1 MDFKK
6 KFQLPKKKTSQKKIS
21 QTQNSVKAHIP
32 LRLNLL
38 FFVVFALFVA
48 LIIQL
53 SYLQIVKGDLFV
65 SKIEANT
72 KKIVEGNAP
81 RGMIYDAN
89 QTPLVN
95 NKPNQAILF
104 TKNSGMSAE
113 DVRKSA
119 DQLNQL
125 IHVDAEDLNERD
137 KKDYWLADPKNLET
151 ARERLTEEDKKD
163 KKGNPLKESAL
174 YTVIVDKV
182 KPEEIQFDE
191 PTMQAATI
199 FKKINGAYAMTP
211 IYIKNHDVTDE
222 EIALV
227 GENVS
232 QIPGVSTGVDWE
244 REYPQGNF
252 LRDIL
257 GTVTSEK
264 AGIPA
269 EKLDEYLAKGYA
281 RNDRIGSSYLEK
293 QYEPI
298 LKGTKSQSEVTLNR
312 NQEITHQKELYEG
325 EKGKNIVLTI
335 RKDFQEKVEEILR
348 TNYQQLIANGKA
360 VYSPGAYAVV
370 LDPNNG
376 EVLAMAGISH
386 DVKTNE
392 ISEDTLGTINKAFVP
407 GSSIKGATVMAGYEN
422 GVLSGNQVIV
432 DEPIKLKE
440 SAVKKSVFNPY
451 GKVAVNTVEALEFSS
466 NVYMMKIALSLLGVE
481 YQPEMSLPANTKAF
495 SKLRNTYEEFGL
507 GTETGI
513 DLPGES
519 TGLVTTD
526 FTDKRGHIKDG
537 VMANFL
543 DLSYGNFDTYT
554 PMQLAQYVSTV
565 ANGGKRIAPHIV
577 RGIYGTDSEGN
588 LGALEE
594 IVEPR
599 VLNQINRP
607 EEFSIIQQGFY
618 QVVNG
623 TDYRRTGRALQDAKY
638 TIAAKTG
645 TAETFAFNESDPNN
659 PYQVVNSTLVGYA
672 PADQPKVSVVV
683 VLPQLLDEKDGM
695 NTLIAKELFN
705 TYYDFYEKK

>member
-1 MDFKK
+1 MDFKN
-6 KFQLPKKKTSQKKIS
+6 KFQFSKKKPTQKP
-21 QTQNSVKAHIP
+21 NSTKAHIP
-32 LRLNLL
+32 LRLNIL
-38 FFVVFALFVA
+38 FFMVFALFVA
-48 LIIQL
+48 LIVQL
-53 SYLQIVKGDLFV
+53 SYLQIVKGDLFT
-65 SKIEANT
+65 SKIDANT
-72 KKIVEGNAP
+72 KKVVEGNAP

-89 QTPLVN
+89 QTPLVS

-104 TKNSGMSAE
+104 TKRPGMTAE
-113 DVRKSA
+113 ETRKAS

-125 IHVDAEDLNERD
+125 IHVDAEELTDRD
-137 KKDYWLADPKNLET
+137 KKDYWLADAKNLDA
-151 ARERLTEEDKKD
+151 ARERLTDEDKKD
-163 KKGNPLKESAL
+163 KKGNPLKEADL
-174 YTVIVDKV
+174 YSVIVDKV
-182 KPEEIQFDE
+182 TPEEIQFDE
-191 PTMQAATI
+191 PTMRAATI
-199 FKKINGAYAMTP
+199 FKKISGAYAMSPT
-211 IYIKNHDVTDE
+211 YIKNRDVTDE

-227 GENVS
+227 GENIS

-252 LRDIL
+252 MRDIL

-298 LKGTKSQSEVTLNR
+298 LRGTKSQSEVTLNR

-335 RKDFQEKVEEILR
+335 RKEFQEKVEEILR
-348 TNYQQLIANGKA
+348 TDYQQLIANGKA

-370 LDPNNG
+370 LNPNNG
-376 EVLAMAGISH
+376 EVLAMAGLNH

-392 ISEDTLGTINKAFVP
+392 VTEDTLGTINKAFVP

-422 GVLSGNQVIV
+422 GVISGNQVLV
-432 DEPIKLKE
+432 DEPIKLRE

-451 GKVAVNTVEALEFSS
+451 GQVPINTVEALEFSS
-466 NVYMMKIALSLLGVE
+466 NVYMMKIALALLGVE

-495 SKLRNTYEEFGL
+495 DKLRKTYEEFGL

-519 TGLVTTD
+519 VGLVTTD

-565 ANGGKRIAPHIV
+565 ANGGKRIAPHVV

-594 IVEPR
+594 VIEPKI
-599 VLNQINRP
+599 LNQINRP
-607 EEFSIIQQGFY
+607 DEFNIIQQGFY

-623 TDYRRTGRALQDAKY
+623 TDYRRTGRALQGAKY

-645 TAETFAFNESDPNN
+645 TAETFAFNESDPDN
-659 PYQVVNSTLVGYA
+659 PHQVVNSTLVGYA
-672 PADQPKVSVVV
+672 PADNPKVAVVV
-683 VLPQLLDEKDGM
+683 VLPQLTDEKDAM
-695 NTLIAKELFN
+695 NTQIAKELFN
-705 TYYDFYEKK
+705 AYYDFYDNK

>member
-1 MDFKK
+1 MDFKN
-6 KFQLPKKKTSQKKIS
+6 KFQFSKKKPTQKP
-21 QTQNSVKAHIP
+21 NSTKAHIP
-32 LRLNLL
+32 LRLNIL
-38 FFVVFALFVA
+38 FFMVFALFVA
-48 LIIQL
+48 LIVQL
-53 SYLQIVKGDLFV
+53 SYLQIVKGDLFT
-65 SKIEANT
+65 SKIDANT
-72 KKIVEGNAP
+72 KKVVEGNAP

-89 QTPLVN
+89 QTPLVS
-95 NKPNQAILF
+95 NKTNQAILF
-104 TKNSGMSAE
+104 TKRPGMTAE
-113 DVRKSA
+113 ETRKAS

-125 IHVDAEDLNERD
+125 IHVDAEELTDRD
-137 KKDYWLADPKNLET
+137 KKDYWLADAKNLDA
-151 ARERLTEEDKKD
+151 ARERLTDEDKKD
-163 KKGNPLKESAL
+163 KKGNPLKEADL
-174 YTVIVDKV
+174 YSVIVDKV
-182 KPEEIQFDE
+182 TPEEIQFDE
-191 PTMQAATI
+191 PTMRAATI
-199 FKKINGAYAMTP
+199 FKKISGAYAMSPT
-211 IYIKNHDVTDE
+211 YIKNRDVTDE
-222 EIALV
+222 EIAVV
-227 GENVS
+227 GENIS

-252 LRDIL
+252 MRDIL

-298 LKGTKSQSEVTLNR
+298 LRGTKSQSEVTLNR

-335 RKDFQEKVEEILR
+335 RKEFQEKVEEILR
-348 TNYQQLIANGKA
+348 TDYQQLIANGKA

-370 LDPNNG
+370 LNPNNG
-376 EVLAMAGISH
+376 EVLAMAGLNH

-392 ISEDTLGTINKAFVP
+392 VTEDTLGTINKAFVP
-407 GSSIKGATVMAGYEN
+407 GSAIKGATVMAGYEN
-422 GVLSGNQVIV
+422 GVISGNQVLV
-432 DEPIKLKE
+432 DEPIKLRE

-451 GKVAVNTVEALEFSS
+451 GQVPINTVEALEFSS
-466 NVYMMKIALSLLGVE
+466 NVYMMKIALALLGVE
-481 YQPEMSLPANTKAF
+481 YQTEMSLPANTKAF
-495 SKLRNTYEEFGL
+495 DKLRKTYEEFGL

-519 TGLVTTD
+519 VGLVTTD

-565 ANGGKRIAPHIV
+565 ANGGKRIAPHVV

-594 IVEPR
+594 VIEPKI
-599 VLNQINRP
+599 LNQINRP
-607 EEFSIIQQGFY
+607 DEFNIIQQGFY

-623 TDYRRTGRALQDAKY
+623 TDYRRTGRALQGAKY

-645 TAETFAFNESDPNN
+645 TAETFAFNESDPDN
-659 PYQVVNSTLVGYA
+659 PHQVVNSTLVGYA
-672 PADQPKVSVVV
+672 PADNPKVAVVV
-683 VLPQLLDEKDGM
+683 VLPQLTDEKDAM
-695 NTLIAKELFN
+695 NTQIAKELFN
-705 TYYDFYEKK
+705 AYYDFYDNK

>member
-1 MDFKK
+1 MDFKN
-6 KFQLPKKKTSQKKIS
+6 KFQFSKKKPTQKP
-21 QTQNSVKAHIP
+21 NSTKAHIP
-32 LRLNLL
+32 LRLNIL
-38 FFVVFALFVA
+38 FFMVFALFVA
-48 LIIQL
+48 LIVQL
-53 SYLQIVKGDLFV
+53 SYLQIVKGDLFT
-65 SKIEANT
+65 SKIDANT
-72 KKIVEGNAP
+72 KKVVEGNAP

-89 QTPLVN
+89 QTPLVS

-104 TKNSGMSAE
+104 TKRPGMTAE
-113 DVRKSA
+113 ETRKAS

-125 IHVDAEDLNERD
+125 IHVDAEELTDRD
-137 KKDYWLADPKNLET
+137 KKDYWLADAKNLDA
-151 ARERLTEEDKKD
+151 ARERLTDEDKKD
-163 KKGNPLKESAL
+163 KKGNPLKEADL
-174 YTVIVDKV
+174 YSVIVDKV
-182 KPEEIQFDE
+182 TPEEIQFDE
-191 PTMQAATI
+191 PTMRAATI
-199 FKKINGAYAMTP
+199 FKKISGAYAMSPT
-211 IYIKNHDVTDE
+211 YIKNRDVTDE
-222 EIALV
+222 EIAVV
-227 GENVS
+227 GENIS

-252 LRDIL
+252 MRDIL

-298 LKGTKSQSEVTLNR
+298 LRGTKSQSEVTLNR

-335 RKDFQEKVEEILR
+335 RKEFQEKVEEILR
-348 TNYQQLIANGKA
+348 TDYQQLIANGKA

-370 LDPNNG
+370 LNPNNG
-376 EVLAMAGISH
+376 EVLAMAGLNH

-392 ISEDTLGTINKAFVP
+392 VTEDTLGTINKAFVP

-422 GVLSGNQVIV
+422 GVISGNQVLV
-432 DEPIKLKE
+432 DEPIKLRE

-451 GKVAVNTVEALEFSS
+451 GQVPINTVEALEFSS
-466 NVYMMKIALSLLGVE
+466 NVYMMKIALALLGVE

-495 SKLRNTYEEFGL
+495 DKLRKTYEEFGL

-519 TGLVTTD
+519 VGLVTTD

-565 ANGGKRIAPHIV
+565 ANGGKRIAPHVV

-594 IVEPR
+594 VIEPKI
-599 VLNQINRP
+599 LNQINRP
-607 EEFSIIQQGFY
+607 DEFNIIQQGFY

-623 TDYRRTGRALQDAKY
+623 TDYRRTGRALQGAKY

-645 TAETFAFNESDPNN
+645 TAETFAFNESDPDN
-659 PYQVVNSTLVGYA
+659 PHQVVNSTLVGYA
-672 PADQPKVSVVV
+672 PTDNPKVAVVV
-683 VLPQLLDEKDGM
+683 VLPQLTDEKDAM
-695 NTLIAKELFN
+695 NTQIAKELFN
-705 TYYDFYEKK
+705 AYYDFYDNK

>member
-1 MDFKK
+1 MDFKN
-6 KFQLPKKKTSQKKIS
+6 KFQFSKKNPTQKP
-21 QTQNSVKAHIP
+21 NSTKAHIP
-32 LRLNLL
+32 LRLNIL
-38 FFVVFALFVA
+38 FFMVFALFVA
-48 LIIQL
+48 LIVQL
-53 SYLQIVKGDLFV
+53 SYLQIVKGDLFT
-65 SKIEANT
+65 SKIDANT
-72 KKIVEGNAP
+72 KKVVEGNAP

-89 QTPLVN
+89 QTPLVS

-104 TKNSGMSAE
+104 TKRPGMTAE
-113 DVRKSA
+113 ETRKAS

-125 IHVDAEDLNERD
+125 IHVDAEELTDRD
-137 KKDYWLADPKNLET
+137 KKDYWLADAKNLDA
-151 ARERLTEEDKKD
+151 ARERLTDEDKKD
-163 KKGNPLKESAL
+163 KKGNPLKEADL
-174 YTVIVDKV
+174 YSVIVDKV
-182 KPEEIQFDE
+182 TPEEIQFDE
-191 PTMQAATI
+191 PTMRAATI
-199 FKKINGAYAMTP
+199 FKKISGAYAMSPT
-211 IYIKNHDVTDE
+211 YIKNRDVTDE
-222 EIALV
+222 EIAVV
-227 GENVS
+227 GENIS

-252 LRDIL
+252 MRDIL

-298 LKGTKSQSEVTLNR
+298 LRGTKSQSEVTLNR

-335 RKDFQEKVEEILR
+335 RKEFQEKVEEILR
-348 TNYQQLIANGKA
+348 TDYQQLIANGKA

-370 LDPNNG
+370 LNPNNG
-376 EVLAMAGISH
+376 EVLAMAGLNH

-392 ISEDTLGTINKAFVP
+392 VTEDTLGTINKAFVP
-407 GSSIKGATVMAGYEN
+407 GSAIKGATVMAGYEN
-422 GVLSGNQVIV
+422 GVISGNQVLV
-432 DEPIKLKE
+432 DEPIKLRE

-451 GKVAVNTVEALEFSS
+451 GQVPINTVEALEFSS
-466 NVYMMKIALSLLGVE
+466 NVYMMKIALALLGVE
-481 YQPEMSLPANTKAF
+481 YQTEMSLPANTKAF
-495 SKLRNTYEEFGL
+495 DKLRKTYEEFGL

-519 TGLVTTD
+519 VGLVTTD

-565 ANGGKRIAPHIV
+565 ANGGKRIAPHVV

-594 IVEPR
+594 VIEPKI
-599 VLNQINRP
+599 LNQINRP
-607 EEFSIIQQGFY
+607 DEFNIIQQGFY

-623 TDYRRTGRALQDAKY
+623 TDYRRTGRALQGAKY

-645 TAETFAFNESDPNN
+645 TAETFAFNESDPDN
-659 PYQVVNSTLVGYA
+659 PHQVVNSTLVGYA
-672 PADQPKVSVVV
+672 PADNPKVAVVV
-683 VLPQLLDEKDGM
+683 VLPQLTDEKDAM
-695 NTLIAKELFN
+695 NTQIAKELFN
-705 TYYDFYEKK
+705 AYYDFYDNK